1 MSVKKIIAIA
11 SAKGGVGK
19 SSITALLAAN
29 LSKNLKIGILDA
41 DIYGPN
47 QHILFDVENNKPEV
61 TDINGSKKFIP
72 VTVQNN
78 IKINSMGFILDN
90 EKAAIWRGPMLSGA
104 IKQLMDSTI
113 WDDLD
118 ILFVDMPPGTG
129 DAYLTVSSEIQPDHA
144 ILITTPNKLAIHD
157 ALKSLSTFSKLKTN
171 VLGFIENN
179 LFQQNVKQSYSDL
192 VSSNTKFIGSLSF
205 DDSIHNFDF
214 FRSNE
219 EINHITSYLLELLN
233 ESY

>member
-1 MSVKKIIAIA
+1 MSIKKIIAIA

-61 TDINGSKKFIP
+61 TDISGSKKFIP
-72 VTVQNN
+72 VTVKNN
-78 IKINSMGFILDN
+78 IQINSMGFILDN

-113 WDDLD
+113 WGDLD

-129 DAYLTVSSEIQPDHA
+129 DAYLTVSSEIKPDHA

-157 ALKSLSTFSKLKTN
+157 TLKSLSTFSKLKTS

-179 LFQQNVKQSYSDL
+179 LFQQNVKQSYPDL
-192 VSSNTKFIGSLSF
+192 LSNDIKFIGSLSF
-205 DDSIHNFDF
+205 DTSIHNFDF
-214 FRSNE
+214 FCSNE
-219 EINHITSYLLELLN
+219 EINHISTYLLKLLN
-233 ESY
+233 ESN